1 MTHVGTKNHY
11 LRSESAPKPGQICE
25 PIYSRVEKT
34 MRPYLKEPLGLWLAE
49 TEGAKFWLTVE
60 EAEQKPA
67 PFAELWNAQ
76 LHRIIYR
83 LGPCS

>member
-1 MTHVGTKNHY
+1 
-11 LRSESAPKPGQICE
+11 
-25 PIYSRVEKT
+25 

-83 LGPCS
+83 VGPCS